1 MQGEVEQMK
10 ASLRERAAAIAQREH
25 RLAEL
30 EHRLDATGL
39 AEELAAAQRA
49 AAEAEA
55 ERRRLAAAELASVW
69 DEREQQIQGAVEKEL
84 AALRI
89 ELGQKPPA
97 ARRATASARQREL
110 DAREAALDEREAA
123 LEAREAVL
131 RGDTMSMPSPLGFA
145 DGSWLT
151 SRRRVTRPGHLLVG
165 SLEAAETPVVSAGR
179 GHKVRPLPMPE
190 QVNTVDPPDLGL
202 LPTLRRL
209 LRLWWGE
216 RRLGALGLSFAL
228 AYTLISIAIPLLMQ
242 RAIDNAVVAHTQR
255 LWPYV
260 LAIVA
265 LGTVR
270 FGINFSRR
278 YATARIGIRIEA
290 RMRELLY
297 NAYLRY
303 PRAFY
308 DRHAT
313 GQVLS
318 RATND
323 LYPIRYFIGWGLVQG
338 VQSLMM
344 IVGAGIVLVIVN
356 PRLALYTAVAMP
368 PITWLT
374 LRFARRVSPLSRQ
387 VQERKGDVTEAADE
401 AVVGI
406 EMVQAFGREDDVRGR
421 FGERA
426 EAVRN
431 TVLRQAG
438 VEARHLPGLYY
449 LPSLS
454 IAAVVYFGGRQVIA
468 GHLSIGQ
475 FVLFETLL
483 LQLVWPLEALG
494 WITNLAQ
501 RALASAG
508 RSFAWLEGILPLPEP
523 ASPQP
528 LPAGPLS
535 VRFESVHFAY
545 GGEHDVLRDLDLA
558 LEPGEIVAVCGPT
571 GSGKTSLLN
580 LLPRF
585 YDATAGRVL
594 VGGVDTRDIAI
605 AELRASVALVTQ
617 RPVLFSA
624 PLRENLTAGRDGDWD
639 AVLAACAAAGVDA
652 FVDELPDGY
661 DTLIGERGINL
672 SGGQR
677 QRVALARALVTGARV
692 VVLDDPLSA
701 VDTLTE
707 RRLVG
712 RLRPALLGRTVL
724 VATQRLST
732 IALADR
738 AVVLEEGRIV
748 ESGPPDELLRAGGA
762 FTSLF
767 GDELA
772 AA

>member
-1 MQGEVEQMK
+1 
-10 ASLRERAAAIAQREH
+10 
-25 RLAEL
+25 
-30 EHRLDATGL
+30 
-39 AEELAAAQRA
+39 
-49 AAEAEA
+49 
-55 ERRRLAAAELASVW
+55 
-69 DEREQQIQGAVEKEL
+69 
-84 AALRI
+84 
-89 ELGQKPPA
+89 
-97 ARRATASARQREL
+97 
-110 DAREAALDEREAA
+110 
-123 LEAREAVL
+123 
-131 RGDTMSMPSPLGFA
+131 
-145 DGSWLT
+145 
-151 SRRRVTRPGHLLVG
+151 
-165 SLEAAETPVVSAGR
+165 
-179 GHKVRPLPMPE
+179 MPE

-338 VQSLMM
+338 VQSVMM

-368 PITWLT
+368 PITVLA

-523 ASPQP
+523 ASPRP
-528 LPAGPLS
+528 LPTGPLS

-545 GGEHDVLRDLDLA
+545 GGEHDVLHGLDLA

-594 VGGVDTRDIAI
+594 VGGIDTRDIAI

-617 RPVLFSA
+617 RPVLFSV
-624 PLRENLTAGRDGDWD
+624 PLRENLTAGRMD
-639 AVLAACAAAGVDA
+639 AEWSEVLAACTAAGVDA

-712 RLRPALLGRTVL
+712 RLRPALAGRTVL

-738 AVVLEEGRIV
+738 AVVLEAGRIV

-762 FTSLF
+762 FTALF

>member
-1 MQGEVEQMK
+1 
-10 ASLRERAAAIAQREH
+10 
-25 RLAEL
+25 
-30 EHRLDATGL
+30 
-39 AEELAAAQRA
+39 
-49 AAEAEA
+49 
-55 ERRRLAAAELASVW
+55 
-69 DEREQQIQGAVEKEL
+69 
-84 AALRI
+84 
-89 ELGQKPPA
+89 
-97 ARRATASARQREL
+97 
-110 DAREAALDEREAA
+110 
-123 LEAREAVL
+123 
-131 RGDTMSMPSPLGFA
+131 MSEYANP
-145 DGSWLT
+145 
-151 SRRRVTRPGHLLVG
+151 
-165 SLEAAETPVVSAGR
+165 
-179 GHKVRPLPMPE
+179 
-190 QVNTVDPPDLGL
+190 VDPPDLGL
-202 LPTLRRL
+202 LPTFRRL
-209 LRLWWGE
+209 LRLWRREW
-216 RRLGALGLSFAL
+216 RLGALGLGL
-228 AYTLISIAIPLLMQ
+228 AFGYTLCSLTIPLLIQ
-242 RAIDNAVVAHTQR
+242 RAVDKAIDSHEQP
-255 LWPYV
+255 LWPFIV
-260 LAIVA
+260 AIVGLA
-265 LGTVR
+265 AVR

-278 YATARIGIRIEA
+278 FATARIGIRIEA

-297 NAYLRY
+297 QAYLRY

-338 VQSLMM
+338 MQSVMM
-344 IVGAGIVLVIVN
+344 IVGASIVLVLVD

-368 PITWLT
+368 PITVLA

-421 FGERA
+421 FGEKA
-426 EAVRN
+426 EAVRD
-431 TVLRQAG
+431 TVLKQAG

-454 IAAVVYFGGRQVIA
+454 IAAVVFFGGRAVID
-468 GHLSIGQ
+468 GDLSIGE

-508 RSFAWLEGILPLPEP
+508 RSFAWLEGIEPLREPAAPVPLPSAESL
-523 ASPQP
+523 A
-528 LPAGPLS
+528 
-535 VRFESVHFAY
+535 VRFEDVHFAY
-545 GGEHDVLRDLDLA
+545 GGEDDVLAGLDLA
-558 LEPGEIVAVCGPT
+558 IEPGEIVAVCGPT
-571 GSGKTSLLN
+571 GAGKTSLLN

-585 YDATAGRVL
+585 YDPTGGRVT
-594 VGGVDTRDIAI
+594 VGGVDTRDLEI
-605 AELRASVALVTQ
+605 AELRRDVALVTQ
-617 RPVLFSA
+617 RPVLFSV
-624 PLRENLTAGRDGDWD
+624 PLRENLTAGRDDADWAD
-639 AVLAACAAAGVDA
+639 VLAACEAAGVDA

-677 QRVALARALVTGARV
+677 QRVALARALVTRARV

-712 RLRPALLGRTVL
+712 RLRPALEGRTVL

-732 IALADR
+732 VELADR
-738 AVVLEEGRIV
+738 AVVLVNGRIV
-748 ESGPPDELLRAGGA
+748 ESGAPAELIRAGGA
-762 FTSLF
+762 FARLF
-767 GDELA
+767 GDEVVA
-772 AA
+772 A

>member
-1 MQGEVEQMK
+1 
-10 ASLRERAAAIAQREH
+10 
-25 RLAEL
+25 
-30 EHRLDATGL
+30 
-39 AEELAAAQRA
+39 
-49 AAEAEA
+49 
-55 ERRRLAAAELASVW
+55 
-69 DEREQQIQGAVEKEL
+69 
-84 AALRI
+84 
-89 ELGQKPPA
+89 
-97 ARRATASARQREL
+97 
-110 DAREAALDEREAA
+110 
-123 LEAREAVL
+123 
-131 RGDTMSMPSPLGFA
+131 
-145 DGSWLT
+145 
-151 SRRRVTRPGHLLVG
+151 
-165 SLEAAETPVVSAGR
+165 
-179 GHKVRPLPMPE
+179 
-190 QVNTVDPPDLGL
+190 
-202 LPTLRRL
+202 
-209 LRLWWGE
+209 
-216 RRLGALGLSFAL
+216 
-228 AYTLISIAIPLLMQ
+228 
-242 RAIDNAVVAHTQR
+242 
-255 LWPYV
+255 
-260 LAIVA
+260 
-265 LGTVR
+265 
-270 FGINFSRR
+270 
-278 YATARIGIRIEA
+278 
-290 RMRELLY
+290 
-297 NAYLRY
+297 
-303 PRAFY
+303 
-308 DRHAT
+308 
-313 GQVLS
+313 LS

-338 VQSLMM
+338 VQSVMM

-368 PITWLT
+368 PITVLA

-494 WITNLAQ
+494 WITNLGQ

-523 ASPQP
+523 ASPRP
-528 LPAGPLS
+528 LPTGPLS
-535 VRFESVHFAY
+535 VRFESVRFAY
-545 GGEHDVLRDLDLA
+545 GGEHDVLHDLDLA

-585 YDATAGRVL
+585 YDATGGRVL
-594 VGGVDTRDIAI
+594 VGGIDARDIAI
-605 AELRASVALVTQ
+605 AELRASVAVVTQ
-617 RPVLFSA
+617 RPVLFSV
-624 PLRENLTAGRDGDWD
+624 PLRENLTAGRMD
-639 AVLAACAAAGVDA
+639 AEWSEVLAACTAAGVDA

-677 QRVALARALVTGARV
+677 QRVALARALVTGARIV
-692 VVLDDPLSA
+692 VFDDPLSA

-712 RLRPALLGRTVL
+712 RLRPALAGHTVL

-762 FTSLF
+762 FTLLF